1 MKLKMSLRHILS
13 KYKWVAVALLVLMFL
28 AFTIAILQ
36 YNKSQNKKEYSEL
49 ISEYNELVHDYNA
62 KVDMLNTFLDK
73 TSSYDLLEYSE
84 DFVHKDELDESEMK
98 VSNDDLSTLKER
110 IENIKT
116 DNSTIKQQYQEACQV
131 SYDSIVD
138 EYNNVVKRYNDFV
151 KTTSVD
157 LIQDMPKKLNTIDT
171 HSINVENDFTEE
183 DFIKEL
189 DEIQNKLNETVE
201 YYRIVDQITSPTEE
215 WTIER
220 LSQIK
225 NVAETK
231 AVTSNN
237 DPNGLLNKDG
247 GYSSCI
253 YFNVNS
259 DNIKKVTGDDIINE
273 GVDCGGAV
281 EIYPT
286 LQSALNR
293 CDYLSQFDGTLLYS
307 GSYAIIGTCV
317 IRTSYK
323 LNDQEQVDLTN
334 DIVKALTAI
343 KTDKEANS

>member
-1 MKLKMSLRHILS
+1 M
-13 KYKWVAVALLVLMFL
+13 
-28 AFTIAILQ
+28 
-36 YNKSQNKKEYSEL
+36 
-49 ISEYNELVHDYNA
+49 
-62 KVDMLNTFLDK
+62 
-73 TSSYDLLEYSE
+73 
-84 DFVHKDELDESEMK
+84 
-98 VSNDDLSTLKER
+98 
-110 IENIKT
+110 
-116 DNSTIKQQYQEACQV
+116 
-131 SYDSIVD
+131 
-138 EYNNVVKRYNDFV
+138 
-151 KTTSVD
+151 
-157 LIQDMPKKLNTIDT
+157 
-171 HSINVENDFTEE
+171 
-183 DFIKEL
+183 
-189 DEIQNKLNETVE
+189 NETVE

-273 GVDCGGAV
+273 GV

-343 KTDKEANS
+343 KIDKEANS

>member
-1 MKLKMSLRHILS
+1 MSLRHIFS

-116 DNSTIKQQYQEACQV
+116 DNSTIKQQYQEACQI

-247 GYSSCI
+247 GYSCCI

-259 DNIKKVTGDDIINE
+259 DNIK
-273 GVDCGGAV
+273 
-281 EIYPT
+281 
-286 LQSALNR
+286 
-293 CDYLSQFDGTLLYS
+293 
-307 GSYAIIGTCV
+307 
-317 IRTSYK
+317 
-323 LNDQEQVDLTN
+323 
-334 DIVKALTAI
+334 
-343 KTDKEANS
+343 

>member
-1 MKLKMSLRHILS
+1 M
-13 KYKWVAVALLVLMFL
+13 
-28 AFTIAILQ
+28 
-36 YNKSQNKKEYSEL
+36 
-49 ISEYNELVHDYNA
+49 
-62 KVDMLNTFLDK
+62 
-73 TSSYDLLEYSE
+73 
-84 DFVHKDELDESEMK
+84 
-98 VSNDDLSTLKER
+98 
-110 IENIKT
+110 
-116 DNSTIKQQYQEACQV
+116 
-131 SYDSIVD
+131 
-138 EYNNVVKRYNDFV
+138 KRYNDFV

-286 LQSALNR
+286 LQSALYR

-343 KTDKEANS
+343 KIDKEANS